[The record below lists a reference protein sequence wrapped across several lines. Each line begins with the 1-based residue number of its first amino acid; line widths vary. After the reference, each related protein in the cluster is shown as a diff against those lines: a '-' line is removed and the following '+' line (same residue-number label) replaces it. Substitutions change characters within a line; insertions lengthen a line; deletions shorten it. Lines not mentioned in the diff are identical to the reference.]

1 MSEWIKAEEY
11 CISVFDGTHDTPKA
25 TETGYKLVTSKN
37 ILSNTLDLNSAY
49 FISEEDFVNIN
60 KRSKVKQYDILFS
73 MIGTVGSLYFE
84 TSDSIDYAIKN
95 IGVFSCGDKE
105 KAEWLYYYL
114 QSSYA
119 QQYIKRYL
127 NGAVQ
132 KFLPLKGLREF
143 PVPQFN
149 KELHNRIKILLNI
162 DQKIQTNNQIN
173 QELEAMAK
181 TLYDYWFVQF
191 DFPDQNGK
199 PYRSSGGKM
208 VYNQELKREIPE
220 GWGVARIEDIAQT
233 GSGGTPKSTNVSYYS
248 NGEIPWINSGEL
260 EQTVITSTS
269 NFITE
274 EGLNNSSAKLFPSG
288 TILVAMYGATAGKV
302 SFLTFEASTNQA
314 ICAIMLTDI
323 RMRYYLKNVIEDL
336 YQYLV
341 KLSTGSARDNL
352 SQDMIKNIKVVIPSN
367 DILDRFYDFSNNII
381 KEITKK
387 QQENE
392 QLTQLRDWLLPM
404 LMNGQVK
411 VER

>member
-84 TSDSIDYAIKN
+84 TSDTIDYAIKN

-199 PYRSSGGKM
+199 PYKSSGGKM
-208 VYNQELKREIPE
+208 VYHPELKREIPE
-220 GWGVARIEDIAQT
+220 GWGVEKLGDIT
-233 GSGGTPKSTNVSYYS
+233 ICHDSKRVPLSS
-248 NGEIPWINSGEL
+248 NDREHVKGEVPY
-260 EQTVITSTS
+260 
-269 NFITE
+269 
-274 EGLNNSSAKLFPSG
+274 
-288 TILVAMYGATAGKV
+288 YGATGIMDYVNDYIFDGDYVLMAEDGSVMTEKGTPILQRISGKNWVNNHAHVLEPIKNHSCKLLMMLLKDV
-302 SFLTFEASTNQA
+302 SVMK
-314 ICAIMLTDI
+314 I
-323 RMRYYLKNVIEDL
+323 K
-336 YQYLV
+336 
-341 KLSTGSARDNL
+341 TGSIQMKIN
-352 SQDMIKNIKVVIPSN
+352 QENMNKIVVPAIP
-367 DILDRFYDFSNNII
+367 LELLF
-381 KEITKK
+381 EINQKLEVIDK
-387 QQENE
+387 QQLNLIEENK

-411 VER
+411 VE